1 MFPVGDTWPYGP
13 PDRVGYNVLYNSV
26 IAAGGNAIEAN
37 TLAAIGMAESG
48 SDIRVVNDTPA
59 TGDLSVGA
67 FQINYYASLYGPR
80 TAEFG
85 TPAALVASGAP
96 GQARAALVILGQ
108 QGFTAWSTYTSGAYR
123 QFLNGAGG
131 SPPQTGPGGTGAG
144 QPTLAE
150 GASGPAVSQLQ
161 SDLQLLGWNH
171 LVVDGQFGPAT
182 LAAVQ
187 QFQAGNRLTADGVV
201 GPVTWSAIATDLQ
214 ALQTP
219 ANTPTAPPPPN
230 QAPAG
235 VAPLAAA
242 EWSNVVS
249 ASGPELGQ
257 SLVTLAGWGNAIGGI
272 S

>member
-1 MFPVGDTWPYGP
+1 MGDIWPYGP

-37 TLAAIGMAESG
+37 NLAAIGMAESG
-48 SDIRVVNDTPA
+48 SDIHVINNTPA
-59 TGDLSVGA
+59 TGDYSVGA

-80 TAEFG
+80 SAEFG
-85 TPAALVASGAP
+85 TPQQLVESGSQ
-96 GQARAALVILGQ
+96 GQAHAALVILGQ
-108 QGFTAWSTYTSGAYR
+108 QGFGAWSTYTSGAYA

-150 GASGPAVSQLQ
+150 GSSGPAVATLQ
-161 SDLQLLGWNH
+161 GDLQLLGWIH

-182 LAAVQ
+182 LAAVE
-187 QFQAGNRLTADGVV
+187 QFQAGNKLAVDGIV
-201 GPVTWSAIATDLQ
+201 GPVTWAAIAIDLS

-230 QAPAG
+230 EPPGNVDPATIG
-235 VAPLAAA
+235 

-249 ASGPELGQ
+249 ATGPELGA
-257 SLVTLAGWGNAIGGI
+257 SLVTLSGWASAIGGI
-272 S
+272 